1 MGPTALNAEE
11 QLARLRLIRTENVGP
26 ITFRQLMGRFGSAI
40 MAIEALPE
48 LARKGGYRRIPKIP
62 GVELA
67 EAEMAEAER
76 EGVKFIFLGTP
87 DYPSTLSAIDDAPP
101 VIALKGDPAI
111 LLKPAISIVGAR
123 NASANGRRF
132 AERIAR
138 ELGENDLI
146 VVSGLARGIDSA
158 AHIGALE
165 TGTVAVMAGGIDIV
179 YPPENKDLYSSV
191 IETGAAISEMPL
203 GLKPQARHFPRRNR
217 LVSGLTYG
225 TLVVEAAPRS
235 GSLITARF
243 ALEQGRDVYAVPGAP
258 SDPRHRGTNN
268 LIRSGA
274 VLTETVD
281 DILESLAG
289 PLNRSFRV
297 QGPEVDNQQF
307 AVADTGLSTSEGQV
321 RLLEELSPSPID
333 IDEIV
338 RRSGLTPA
346 EVLTILLELELAGRL
361 DRHPGNK
368 VSLAVNGP
376 A

>member
-76 EGVKFIFLGTP
+76 EGVKFIFLGTA

-307 AVADTGLSTSEGQV
+307 AAADTGPSTSEGQV